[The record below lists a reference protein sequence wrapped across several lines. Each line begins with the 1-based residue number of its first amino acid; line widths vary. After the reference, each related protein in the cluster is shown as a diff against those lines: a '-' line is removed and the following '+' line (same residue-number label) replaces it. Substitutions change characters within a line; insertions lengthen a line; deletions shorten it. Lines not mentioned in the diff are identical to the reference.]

1 MKNKLIYLVTILS
14 LGMCINSCTKDRL
27 NILPLNILT
36 ADGVFQSESAINA
49 YMVSM
54 YDALPIED
62 FNTYPVSQALS
73 NNTDEAIANFGN
85 ERNGIGDGTW
95 MQWWGY
101 SAVRNINDFM
111 AKLPSSAVKDITKKS
126 LLGEAKFL
134 RAYYYFAMVKR
145 YGGVPIIKEVQ
156 NYTGNNLPELQVKR
170 DKEQD
175 VYDFIASDL
184 DSAAL
189 LLGETNALGRATKYA
204 ALALKSRAML
214 YAASSAKYGTL
225 LLNGVLGIPS
235 SDANKYWQASY
246 DAAKAIIT
254 SGKYSLYTKYGDK
267 AINFSSLFL
276 DQDNPEAIF
285 TKYFS
290 YPYKTHGYDCWYLP
304 FGVRGPDGYSSAMCP
319 TLESVEQFEY
329 IDGTN
334 GTLKLKDAFG
344 NPVFYKNPTDL
355 FKDKDP
361 RCIATVIVPFSTWK
375 GSTIDV
381 QAGIYDQGVKWEAG
395 DYSALYNINT
405 HKPDNVNGTLHIVG
419 LSGFGGN
426 EITQTG
432 FYIRKWLNSNLDRSR
447 ATYWGSDQQWIDMRY
462 GEVLLNYAEAAIEL
476 NNVAD
481 AKFAVNEIR
490 TRAGIKLLDDGEVTL
505 DRVRHERLVELAF
518 ENKRWWDYRRWH
530 LSDKLFNNTRFHA
543 LKPYYDVQAE
553 AYRFEEGI
561 AGRWP
566 KTFDV
571 RVYHERIDPGEIA
584 KNPNLIQNPNYN

>member
-36 ADGVFQSESAINA
+36 ADVVFRSESAINA

-54 YDALPIED
+54 YNALPVED
-62 FNTYPVSQALS
+62 FNAYAVSRALS
-73 NNTDEAIANFGN
+73 NNTDEAITSFGD

-95 MQWWGY
+95 TQWWGY

-111 AKLPSSAVKDITKKS
+111 AKVPSSAVKDITKKS

-175 VYDFIASDL
+175 VYDFIAGDL

-189 LLGETNALGRATKYA
+189 LLGETNAQGRATKYA

-254 SGKYSLYTKYGDK
+254 SGKYLLYAKYADK

-276 DQDNPEAIF
+276 DQDNRETIF
-285 TKYFS
+285 AKYFS

-304 FGVRGPDGYSSAMCP
+304 FGVRGPDGYASRMCP

-329 IDGTN
+329 IDGTK
-334 GTLKLKDAFG
+334 GTLKLKDALG
-344 NPVFYKNPTDL
+344 NPLFYKNPTDL

-361 RCIATVIVPFSTWK
+361 RCIATVIAPFSIWK

-405 HKPDNVNGTLHIVG
+405 HKPDNANGTLHIVG

-462 GEVLLNYAEAAIEL
+462 AEVLLNYAEAAIEL

-490 TRAGIKLLDDGEVTL
+490 KRAGIKLLDDGEVTL

-518 ENKRWWDYRRWH
+518 ENQRWWDYRRWY

-543 LKPYYDVQAE
+543 LKPYYDVQAD
-553 AYRFEEGI
+553 AYRFEDDI

-571 RVYHERIDPGEIA
+571 RVYHEKINPGEIA
-584 KNPNLIQNPNYN
+584 KNPNLIQNPNY